1 MCGRPVCKP
10 MRTRIGPTDKCPRA
24 WLGRALVPRVAAEFV
39 SKRGRPAAITSRM
52 HLHPDSVLPL
62 AQLERARAPWKPEMP
77 VVAASAAGQLAFAS
91 NDETTLT
98 ALGKSLI

>member
-1 MCGRPVCKP
+1 
-10 MRTRIGPTDKCPRA
+10 
-24 WLGRALVPRVAAEFV
+24 
-39 SKRGRPAAITSRM
+39 M

-98 ALGKSLI
+98 ALGKSLISRDVQVEFEHDRLRS